1 MTGKN
6 EQRANERQRG
16 DGALPSF
23 PSRFLPR
30 DLLLADTSV
39 HELEVLSAA
48 PHHCDARL
56 LGALHEV
63 PNDAVTVL
71 SSDFLHLAPQGFLRL
86 GRNLERHPSA
96 VSSLVPSQLKQTL
109 VPGEKPVVRP
119 TNRKISSQRF
129 AP

>member
-71 SSDFLHLAPQGFLRL
+71 SSDFLHLAPQGFRV
-86 GRNLERHPSA
+86 E
-96 VSSLVPSQLKQTL
+96 
-109 VPGEKPVVRP
+109 E
-119 TNRKISSQRF
+119 QRAKGNEEAKAAF
-129 AP
+129 SRASVFF